1 MLKKIVIKGAKEH
14 NLKNVSLEVPKDKLV
29 VITGLSGSGK
39 SSLAFDTI
47 YAEGQ
52 RRYVESLSAYARQF
66 LDKMK
71 KPNVDFIE
79 GLSPAISIEQ
89 KNTSKNPRST
99 VATVT
104 EIYDYMRVLFAR
116 AGVPYSPF
124 TGKPIVSQSVSDM
137 VDKIKVLPK
146 SNTIHLLAPIVRG
159 RKGEYR
165 KEILNYKKRG
175 FQKIKVDGKY
185 YNIDDFP
192 NLNKKLKHDISIIVD
207 RIVIN
212 SSIGNRLADSVET
225 ALNLSNGLLV
235 IEYENESL
243 PKKFRKIETITF
255 SSKFSCPESGF
266 TIEEIEPRLFSFNSP
281 YGACEECEGIG
292 SNLNVDPKLVIQD
305 ENKSLQE
312 GAIVPWSKSSSLY
325 YAQTLASLAKHYK
338 FSLNEK
344 WKKIPKKIQ
353 EIILYGSDDEEIK
366 FSYDDNYEKY
376 TTKKPFEGV
385 INNLERRYL
394 ETDSE
399 WKREEIAQYQSESN
413 CDKCKGLR
421 LKDEALCVKINQLN
435 ISQIT
440 HKSIEQAKKWFD
452 ELPNYLDSKQV
463 KIAQH
468 ILKEINERLNFL
480 LNVGLNYLTLSR
492 ESGTLSGGEAQRIRL
507 ASQIGSG
514 LTGVLYVLDEPSIGL
529 HQRDNKK
536 LITAL
541 KKLRDL
547 GNTVIVVE
555 HDIET
560 MENADHIIDIGPE
573 AGLNGGQIIA
583 QGEMRDIINEKESIT
598 GSYLSGKKN
607 ITVPNKRRLAKNGRF
622 LEINGATGNNLKNV
636 NLKIPLGTFTCV
648 TGVSG
653 SGKSTLILH
662 TLYNALNLIL
672 NNNKSRKMPK
682 SFKNYKGT
690 ELIDKIIDIDQSPI
704 GRTPRSN
711 PATYTGAFGPIRDWF
726 ANLPESKARGYKVG
740 RFSFNVKGGRC
751 ETCEGD
757 GVLTYEMH
765 FLPDVFIPC
774 DTCKGA
780 RYNRETLEIRF
791 KNKNIADILDMT
803 VEEGCDFFENIQTIR
818 SKLITLRHVGLGY
831 MKIGQQAT
839 TLSGGEAQRIK
850 LAKELSKRSTGR
862 TLYILDEPTTG
873 LHSHDIK
880 KLLDILQAFV
890 NTGNTVVVIEHNLD
904 VIKTADH
911 IIDMGPEGGESGG
924 EIIAQGTPENI
935 STEKNSFTGQFLK
948 EIIDTKKMK
957 KTA

>member
-1 MLKKIVIKGAKEH
+1 MII
-14 NLKNVSLEVPKDKLV
+14 
-29 VITGLSGSGK
+29 
-39 SSLAFDTI
+39 
-47 YAEGQ
+47 
-52 RRYVESLSAYARQF
+52 
-66 LDKMK
+66 M
-71 KPNVDFIE
+71 
-79 GLSPAISIEQ
+79 
-89 KNTSKNPRST
+89 KNTR
-99 VATVT
+99 
-104 EIYDYMRVLFAR
+104 
-116 AGVPYSPF
+116 
-124 TGKPIVSQSVSDM
+124 Q
-137 VDKIKVLPK
+137 
-146 SNTIHLLAPIVRG
+146 
-159 RKGEYR
+159 
-165 KEILNYKKRG
+165 KK
-175 FQKIKVDGKY
+175 
-185 YNIDDFP
+185 
-192 NLNKKLKHDISIIVD
+192 
-207 RIVIN
+207 
-212 SSIGNRLADSVET
+212 T
-225 ALNLSNGLLV
+225 
-235 IEYENESL
+235 
-243 PKKFRKIETITF
+243 
-255 SSKFSCPESGF
+255 
-266 TIEEIEPRLFSFNSP
+266 
-281 YGACEECEGIG
+281 
-292 SNLNVDPKLVIQD
+292 
-305 ENKSLQE
+305 
-312 GAIVPWSKSSSLY
+312 
-325 YAQTLASLAKHYK
+325 
-338 FSLNEK
+338 
-344 WKKIPKKIQ
+344 
-353 EIILYGSDDEEIK
+353 
-366 FSYDDNYEKY
+366 
-376 TTKKPFEGV
+376 FEGV

-399 WKREEIAQYQSESN
+399 WKREEISQYQSESS

-421 LKDEALCVKINQLN
+421 LKDEALCVKLNKLN

-440 HKSIEQAKKWFD
+440 HKSIEEAKKWFD
-452 ELPNYLDSKQV
+452 SLPSFLNPKQN

-573 AGLNGGQIIA
+573 AGLNGGKIIA
-583 QGEMRDIINEKESIT
+583 EGKIENIIKEKLSIT
-598 GSYLSGKKN
+598 GSYLSGEKN
-607 ITVPNKRRLAKNGRF
+607 IATPKKRRLAKNGRF
-622 LEINGATGNNLKNV
+622 LEIIGATGNNLKNV
-636 NLKIPLGTFTCV
+636 DLKIPLGTFTCI

-672 NNNKSRKMPK
+672 NNNKSRKIPK
-682 SFKNYKGT
+682 AFKNYKGT

-791 KNKNIADILDMT
+791 KNKNIADVLDMT
-803 VEEGCDFFENIQTIR
+803 VDEGCDFFENIQSIR
-818 SKLITLRHVGLGY
+818 SKLITLKHVGLGY

-924 EIIAQGTPENI
+924 EIIAEGTPEKV
-935 STEKNSFTGQFLK
+935 STEKSSFTGQFLK
-948 EIIDTKKMK
+948 DIIGSSGMK